1 MWGGWDG
8 KRRGRSVISTVGEAR
23 KGGLII
29 YTVSN
34 GKTEIN
40 CINVLYVRR
49 TLSTIEEVYHSHHY
63 SAENC

>member
-1 MWGGWDG
+1 M
-8 KRRGRSVISTVGEAR
+8 ISTVGEAR

-29 YTVSN
+29 YTVST
-34 GKTEIN
+34 GTTEIN